1 MTSVQITPM
10 EPEHFGVQIDEG
22 EVGGA
27 VKSVRVAVPSALLE
41 ELGMADVDPVT
52 IVEETVAFLLE
63 REPATNLLPEFALD
77 DVPKYFPEFFEELRT
92 RLS

>member
-22 EVGGA
+22 EIGGA
-27 VKSVRVAVPSALLE
+27 TTSVRVAVPSALLD

-52 IVEETVAFLLE
+52 IVEETVSFLLE
-63 REPATNLLPEFALD
+63 REPATSILSEFSLD
-77 DVPKYFPEFFEELRT
+77 DVPKYFPEFFEELKT